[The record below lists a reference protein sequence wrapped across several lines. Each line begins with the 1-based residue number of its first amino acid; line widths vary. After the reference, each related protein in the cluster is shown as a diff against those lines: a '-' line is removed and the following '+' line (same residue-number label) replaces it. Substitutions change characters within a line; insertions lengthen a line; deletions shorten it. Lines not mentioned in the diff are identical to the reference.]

1 MRDSGSRLGPFEI
14 LSPLGAG
21 GMGEV
26 YKARDTK
33 LDRLVAVKV
42 LPDSLASDPERLA
55 RFEREARVLAS
66 LNHPNIAA
74 IYGVE
79 DSTSV
84 KALVLELVEG
94 PTLQDRIDAGA
105 IPPDEALPIARQIA
119 EALEAAHEKGIIH
132 RDLKPANVKLDAQGS
147 VKVLDFGLAKA
158 LDPLASTSTSAPD
171 ITHSPTMSLGTQAGM
186 ILGTAAYMSP
196 EQARGKPADK
206 RADIW
211 SFGVVLDEMLTGRRL
226 FAGETVSDTLA
237 AVLRNAISLDE
248 LPPATPPQVR
258 ALLSRCLE
266 RDPKNRLRDIGE
278 ARIALERAPAAPND
292 PGTRA
297 EPPVAAR
304 DSSAARMA
312 AGAMA
317 LLAAFTA
324 WKWLSAPRI
333 PQSPIT
339 AFAVA
344 LPEGIGIPRADSP
357 VLALSR
363 DGRTLV
369 FAANDAHGQR
379 LYRRSMGRVD
389 VAPIEGTEGAS
400 DPAISP
406 DGKLVAF
413 VAGQKLKTVPISGGA
428 TTVLCDSPA
437 DRGIAWSPDGRLFFS
452 PSFDTGLMQIPASGG
467 TPAVLTKLD
476 LKADERSHRWPDVL
490 PGGKAVLFTIGMLGS
505 PGNYDGSPVAA
516 VDLATGRQTIL
527 LKAARM
533 ARFVPPDR
541 LVFQRESKLYSVRF
555 DPQTLSVLSAPA
567 VVFEGVGGEVSS
579 GAGYFSASD
588 DGTLSYA
595 PAGTLVDDSKIVRV
609 SRSGSATPLPLPARS
624 YHYPRFS
631 PDGKK
636 IAFSAGS
643 GPSASFLGTDDDVWT
658 YDLASKSLN
667 RLTFEGHDVHP
678 VWSPDGKWIAYTSA
692 AGPILGVQRKPS
704 AGNGPAESVWKQSDP
719 RIVNCWTPDGSSLL
733 VTSMGHTIGL
743 WLVPASGKGAPR
755 LLLSDPGGAESWAG
769 RISPD
774 GGYVAYTSFASGNNV
789 VFVETFPP
797 GAGKWQV
804 SPDEGMMPVW
814 SKDGRELFYLQGDR
828 MMVVD
833 VRTDSTFSTGPARA
847 LFSGSYD
854 TRTAPVE
861 NFDVS
866 PDGQT
871 FLMIQREG
879 TTQAASQVDVL
890 LHFGA
895 TLRTANAAAR

>member
-1 MRDSGSRLGPFEI
+1 VSLSSGTRIGSYTVV
-14 LSPLGAG
+14 SPLGAG

-26 YKARDTK
+26 YRAKDTK
-33 LDRLVAVKV
+33 LGRDVAIKV
-42 LPDSLASDPERLA
+42 LPVSLAADPERLA

-66 LNHPNIAA
+66 LNHPHIAS

-79 DSTSV
+79 DSTDV

-94 PTLQDRIDAGA
+94 PTLQDRLDEGP
-105 IPPDEALPIARQIA
+105 IPPAEALAIARQIA
-119 EALEAAHEKGIIH
+119 EALEAAHERGIVH
-132 RDLKPANVKLDAQGS
+132 RDLKPANVKLDADGK

-158 LDPLASTSTSAPD
+158 LDPLASPSNSSPD

-196 EQARGKPADK
+196 EQARGKAADK

-211 SFGVVLDEMLTGRRL
+211 SFGVVLFEMLTGKRL

-237 AVLRNAISLDE
+237 AVLRNEISFED
-248 LPPATPPQVR
+248 LPPPAPTAVR
-258 ALLSRCLE
+258 TLLARCLE

-278 ARIALERAPAAPND
+278 ARISIDAMLAAPNEPAVSD
-292 PGTRA
+292 GKRPETGTRA
-297 EPPVAAR
+297 GWIAA
-304 DSSAARMA
+304 A
-312 AGAMA
+312 AMA
-317 LLAAFTA
+317 LVAAFA
-324 WKWLSAPRI
+324 GWKWLSTPATP
-333 PQSPIT
+333 PSPVT

-344 LPEGIGIPRADSP
+344 LPQGIGIPRSDSP

-369 FAANDAHGQR
+369 FAANDAKGQR
-379 LYRRSMGRVD
+379 LYRRSMGRVEIT
-389 VAPIEGTEGAS
+389 PIDGTEGAA
-400 DPAISP
+400 DPVISP

-413 VAGQKLKTVPISGGA
+413 VAGQKLKTIPIAGG
-428 TTVLCDSPA
+428 TPTILCDSPA
-437 DRGIAWSPDGRLFFS
+437 DRGIAWTPDGRIFFS
-452 PSFDTGLMQIPASGG
+452 PSFDTGLMQIPANGG
-467 TPAVLTKLD
+467 TPAAVTKPGR
-476 LKADERSHRWPDVL
+476 DERSHRWPDVL
-490 PGGKAVLFTIGMLGS
+490 PGGKAVLFTVGMLTS
-505 PGNYDGSPVAA
+505 PGNYDGSPIAA
-516 VDLATGRQTIL
+516 VDLATGREKVL
-527 LKAARM
+527 VPAARM

-541 LVFQRESKLYSVRF
+541 LVFQRDVKLYAVRF
-555 DPQTLSVLSAPA
+555 DPRTLTVLSAPV

-579 GAGYFSASD
+579 GAGYFSAAD
-588 DGTLSYA
+588 DGTLSFA
-595 PAGTLVDDSKIVRV
+595 PATALVDASQIVLV
-609 SRSGSATPLPLPARS
+609 SRTGVATPLPLPSRS

-658 YDLASKSLN
+658 YDLSSKGLN

-692 AGPILGVQRKPS
+692 GGPMMGVQRKAS
-704 AGNGPAESVWKQSDP
+704 AGNGPPESVWKQSDP
-719 RIVNCWTPDGSSLL
+719 RIVNCWTPTGASLL

-743 WLVPASGKGAPR
+743 WLVPVPR
-755 LLLSDPGGAESWAG
+755 GENPSLLLSDPGGAESWAA

-774 GGYVAYTSFASGNNV
+774 GRYIAYTSFASGNNI
-789 VFVETFPP
+789 VFAETYPP

-804 SPDEGMMPVW
+804 SPEDGMMPVW
-814 SKDGRELFYLQGDR
+814 GKDGRELFYLQGDR
-828 MMVVD
+828 MMAID
-833 VRTDSTFSTGPARA
+833 VRTESTFSAGPPRV

-854 TRTAPVE
+854 TRTAPVD

-871 FLMIQREG
+871 FLMIRREG
-879 TTQAASQVDVL
+879 VSQAASQIDVL

-895 TLRTANAAAR
+895 TLRAAAPGVR